1 MAKKINRQ
9 PVVVGTK
16 KSLGNGIV
24 EYVGEQNGWE
34 DYCYYKDEKAFNRH
48 GGVCYVSEE
57 QLSEDNSLVV
67 DPAIINQ
74 GCYETYQTIYDAVK
88 EECKDSINKFN
99 DFHGDW
105 QHEFIAYITNQV
117 FETLEGETVENVC
130 TGFDMQEAFDSWLSH
145 ISQTTKGV
153 LKSKIYVVVVEEG
166 GDCNIGD
173 SYYSTIESAKKAF
186 AEEKVWVERNVAW
199 VRAGLVD
206 GTLKE
211 DRHTDRMVEY
221 MDDYGNYL
229 CVMIAELDVK

>member
-24 EYVGEQNGWE
+24 EYVGEQNGLD

-48 GGVCYVSEE
+48 DGVCYVSEE
-57 QLSEDNSLVV
+57 QLGEGNSLVV
-67 DPAIINQ
+67 DPAIINHFH
-74 GCYETYQTIYDAVK
+74 YETYQTIYDAVK
-88 EECKDSINKFN
+88 GDCKDSINKFN
-99 DFHGDW
+99 DFHENW
-105 QHEFIAYITNQV
+105 QHEFVAYITERV
-117 FETLEGETVENVC
+117 FETLEGEYIDYVLV
-130 TGFDMQEAFDSWLSH
+130 GFDMQEAFDSWLSN

-153 LKSKIYVVVVEEG
+153 LKSKIYAVVVEEG

-173 SYYSTIESAKKAF
+173 SYYSTIESAKRAF
-186 AEEKVWVERNVAW
+186 AKEKVWIERNVAW
-199 VRAGLVD
+199 VQAGLVD

-211 DRHTDRMVEY
+211 DQQTDRMVEY

-229 CVMIAELDVK
+229 CVMIVELDVK